1 MLQRFETMNSVEVS
15 IRRVGRGTFYTVP
28 GRAPFEVD
36 KFSEAGVQLL
46 FGKRKTRT
54 HLRWD
59 CLEGIPDF
67 LRNKNWVEIGARYDV
82 TVEPQTLEAYLRS
95 CLRRSTGG
103 YVAALLAAA
112 DIVDVDPHAPAKV
125 RLKKRWSE

>member
-1 MLQRFETMNSVEVS
+1 MKSVEVS
-15 IRRVGRGTFYTVP
+15 IRQVGLGTFYTVP
-28 GRAPFEVD
+28 GGAPFDVD
-36 KFSEAGVQLL
+36 KFSKSGVQLL

-54 HLRWD
+54 RLGWD

-67 LRNKNWVEIGARYDV
+67 LRKKDWVEIGARYDV
-82 TVEPQTLEAYLRS
+82 TVKPRSLEAYLRS

-112 DIVDVDPHAPAKV
+112 DIVDVDPHAPARV
-125 RLKKRWSE
+125 RLKKRWRENRECSA